1 MKPMLLTS
9 ASKVQKGSDWLYECK
24 YDGFRCLL
32 MWEEKSPRLFSRNEK
47 ELSDRF
53 PEVITFC
60 EERYEAVKP
69 FLPLVLDGE
78 MVHLVNSFKSEFS
91 IVQTR
96 GRMKTASAIQKHAR
110 AFSCLFAAFD
120 LVMISGKPLSSSP
133 FEKRKERMH
142 TLFSKLTFPVTIQA
156 NRKEKIQCVETFS
169 HYETL
174 KKLVVKHYGEGIIAK
189 RKTSKWESGK
199 RSTEW
204 LKEKNWR
211 TITVFLTQWDKNNGY
226 FTGAVMKN
234 DDLIEIVHF
243 RHGLEPEQE
252 KTLQELFQSRGQ
264 KQSATIWT
272 LPPSICVNIDC
283 IDFDGKHV
291 REPRFHSF
299 NFEIEPDDCTWQSI
313 FRQLL
318 PIPERV
324 TVTHPEKPVWPEL
337 GLRKDDYLLYLQL
350 ASPVLLPLLEDRL
363 LTVIRYPHGA
373 GDERFYQKN
382 CPDYAPD
389 FVKTKKEEDID
400 YILCNDLD
408 TLLWLGNQLAL
419 EFHIPFGTIHSNK
432 PSEIV
437 FDLDPPSVNEF
448 SLAVEAA
455 VRMKAIFDS
464 FQLVS
469 FVKTSGGKG
478 LQIYL
483 PLPEDIFTYQE
494 TRQFTS
500 FVCQFLLE
508 QEPDWFT
515 IERLKKNRGNKLY
528 LDYLQHD
535 EGKTIIA
542 PYSPRGNPQGLI
554 ATPLYWHEVTE
565 KLRPEHF
572 PLPAVLE
579 RLKKEGDPFRDL
591 QNHENEVPF
600 RSILAQ
606 LTELTKK

>member
-1 MKPMLLTS
+1 MKPMLVTS

-32 MWEEKSPRLFSRNEK
+32 TWEEKTPRLFSRNEK

-69 FLPLVLDGE
+69 FLPLLLDGE
-78 MVHLVNSFKSEFS
+78 IVHLVNSFKSEFS
-91 IVQTR
+91 VVQTR

-110 AFSCLFAAFD
+110 AFPCLFAAFD
-120 LVMISGKPLSSSP
+120 LIGISGKSLSSSP

-142 TLFSKLTFPVTIQA
+142 TLFSELFLPVTVQV
-156 NRKEKIQCVETFS
+156 NQKEKIQCVETFS
-169 HYETL
+169 HYETV

-199 RSTEW
+199 RSTDW

-234 DDLIEIVHF
+234 EDLLEIVHF
-243 RHGLEPEQE
+243 RHGLEPEHE
-252 KTLQELFQSRGQ
+252 TTLQELFKSRGH
-264 KQSATIWT
+264 KQSTTIFT

-299 NFEIEPDDCTWQSI
+299 NFEIEPDDCTWESI
-313 FRQLL
+313 HRQLL

-324 TVTHPEKPVWPEL
+324 TVTHPEKPVWLDL
-337 GLRKDDYLLYLQL
+337 GLTKDDYLLYLQL
-350 ASPVLLPLLEDRL
+350 ASSVLLPLLEDRL

-464 FQLVS
+464 FEMVS
-469 FVKTSGGKG
+469 YVKTSGGKG

-483 PLPEDIFTYQE
+483 PLPKDTFTYQE

-508 QEPDWFT
+508 QEPEWFT

-554 ATPLYWHEVTE
+554 AAPLYWDEVTL
-565 KLRPEHF
+565 KLRPEQF

-579 RLKKEGDPFRDL
+579 RLKKVGDPFRDM
-591 QNHENEVPF
+591 QDYVNEVPF

-606 LTELTKK
+606 LRELTKK